1 MNLKKIVNYSYKEN
15 ICYIFFVKFLANCKM
30 NFDGLSINCYKNFL
44 NIADYDR
51 LCKNLCKQQNVEEIT
66 N

>member
-15 ICYIFFVKFLANCKM
+15 ICYIFFVKFLANFKM

-51 LCKNLCKQQNVEEIT
+51 L
-66 N
+66 